1 MIPPA
6 DPATILES
14 PAASGAGAGGSSGP
28 PGGTEGNGATPEA
41 GAPVAQPGD
50 ATVSPAFTFLVS
62 LHRAGRALGAT
73 LGSTLEQH
81 FDLELRDFLALS
93 MIRRGVRFPSELADG
108 LEVPRDTASRIVH
121 KLLERG
127 LIDRSIDRDDSRRTL
142 LGITEHGLS
151 TRTAVKA
158 AIERT
163 ITPLLDDLGD
173 ATRDCLTDALERV
186 SQRLLEGNE

>member
-1 MIPPA
+1 VIAPA
-6 DPATILES
+6 HLATILES
-14 PAASGAGAGGSSGP
+14 PAASGAGAGSSGP
-28 PGGTEGNGATPEA
+28 PEGTEANGAAPEG
-41 GAPVAQPGD
+41 GAPAARPAE
-50 ATVSPAFTFLVS
+50 ATASPAFTFLVS

-81 FDLELRDFLALS
+81 FDLDLRDFLALS

-158 AIERT
+158 DIERT
-163 ITPLLDDLGD
+163 IMPLLDDLGD
-173 ATRDCLTDALERV
+173 ATRDCLTEALERV
-186 SQRLLEGNE
+186 SQRLLEGDA